1 MIQSRLIG
9 LTGSIATGK
18 STVTGRLKAKGF
30 CVIDGDE
37 IARQV
42 VEPDETAYLA
52 IVEYFGQKILK
63 EDTSIDRKKLG
74 DIVFNNQEE
83 LDILNQITHREIFK
97 KIRLE
102 ILNQKAMVIFLDI
115 PLLFEI
121 YDDMKKEGIDIEKT
135 VLVYTPKEIQLERL
149 IKRDGLSRQE
159 AMGRINS
166 QMDID
171 RKKKLTDIII
181 DNSKDLNHLYREIDE
196 ALEKLNLG

>member
-102 ILNQKAMVIFLDI
+102 IPNQKAMVIFLDI

-171 RKKKLTDIII
+171 SKKKLTDIII

-196 ALEKLNLG
+196 ALGKLNLG

>member
-171 RKKKLTDIII
+171 SKKKLTDIII

-196 ALEKLNLG
+196 ALGKLNLG

>member
-171 RKKKLTDIII
+171 SKKKLTDIII

>member
-18 STVTGRLKAKGF
+18 STVTGRLKDKGF
-30 CVIDGDE
+30 YVIDGDE

-42 VEPDETAYLA
+42 VEVGQTAYLA

-102 ILNQKAMVIFLDI
+102 ILNQKARVIFLDI

-149 IKRDGLSRQE
+149 IKRDNLSRQE
-159 AMGRINS
+159 AIGRINS